1 MLRGDHGHPLRQ
13 AAARPGRLRKPPAP
27 HHRSSRRGRA
37 ILDGAPRPLKASA
50 ASGATQPAAP
60 PPSTHGVG
68 PGLLLAR
75 QSSIPSA
82 AQAAVRPQPLRTV
95 RQSLS
100 DSSFHPQGHLPP
112 VTPDDDDEL
121 DEELESFRSDDDGS
135 AAIPELEVCRD
146 RGPYHPTHPPNLPN
160 LTQPSQPCILHSY
173 KPSPYSTLAL
183 RSRAPLRGPYP

>member
-1 MLRGDHGHPLRQ
+1 M
-13 AAARPGRLRKPPAP
+13 
-27 HHRSSRRGRA
+27 
-37 ILDGAPRPLKASA
+37 
-50 ASGATQPAAP
+50 
-60 PPSTHGVG
+60 
-68 PGLLLAR
+68 
-75 QSSIPSA
+75 
-82 AQAAVRPQPLRTV
+82 

-146 RGPYHPTHPPNLPN
+146 RGPYHPTQS
-160 LTQPSQPCILHSY
+160 TQPTQPTQPNPTLPHCILHSY